1 MEYIMSTYFFLGDKT
16 APEGASPLSFP
27 VSSFCLL
34 KGGGPSRTPTRE
46 NPAPTSA
53 WSCLHC
59 PQDCAPAALATLGPM
74 PPPPGMPQPSRLR
87 FRLPPG
93 CIARYFPHML
103 HDLQDCYRVLE
114 LEPGATSEDV
124 KRSYREL
131 VKVWHPD
138 RFAHDPKLDRK
149 STRL

>member
-53 WSCLHC
+53 WSCRHC

-74 PPPPGMPQPSRLR
+74 PPPPGDGFAPSSPLTLR
-87 FRLPPG
+87 ASRG
-93 CIARYFPHML
+93 
-103 HDLQDCYRVLE
+103 
-114 LEPGATSEDV
+114 
-124 KRSYREL
+124 
-131 VKVWHPD
+131 
-138 RFAHDPKLDRK
+138 RK
-149 STRL
+149 SGKGCSFATVP